1 MDRGLGANGAP
12 GEGPVGGRRW
22 PRPDAGPDFGGG
34 AAGRAPDGMEGAR
47 LPRRMREPSPDGMDM
62 TTRGAPGGRPPRGY
76 ARPDLP
82 PEMGAPMRGLPR
94 EDMRGLPREDMRG
107 LPREDM
113 RGLPREEMSPR
124 PSAMPSPRYRGES
137 PGGMPPQMR
146 EIPQQ
151 MREVPHQMREMQ
163 PRAPDMSS
171 PMRAAAPPPMRAP
184 VMDRLPPG
192 MPSGMGAPPSAA
204 QPDRAPS
211 YERGPRPR
219 GGGFGG
225 GFPGMN

>member
-1 MDRGLGANGAP
+1 
-12 GEGPVGGRRW
+12 
-22 PRPDAGPDFGGG
+22 
-34 AAGRAPDGMEGAR
+34 
-47 LPRRMREPSPDGMDM
+47 
-62 TTRGAPGGRPPRGY
+62 
-76 ARPDLP
+76 
-82 PEMGAPMRGLPR
+82 
-94 EDMRGLPREDMRG
+94 
-107 LPREDM
+107 M